1 MFTFNME
8 LQPLDFNKSLANRL
22 IDFSHFCRFLLS
34 SLTTKQIH
42 EGCTKRMVKLRQR
55 LWPSVNNLSLVE
67 FNSNLSPIQTTLN
80 NQNIKTIFFFNLSI
94 TFKEVALPGNFFFLN
109 GYMCIRKFFYYR
121 FLFAHMDCS
130 SFFFENLQCKVSHMQ
145 TQCNENIFILWSQN
159 RFNSKDLANSLI
171 KAY

>member
-1 MFTFNME
+1 
-8 LQPLDFNKSLANRL
+8 
-22 IDFSHFCRFLLS
+22 
-34 SLTTKQIH
+34 
-42 EGCTKRMVKLRQR
+42 MVKLRQR

-67 FNSNLSPIQTTLN
+67 FNNNLSPIQTTLN

-130 SFFFENLQCKVSHMQ
+130 SFFLKIYNARFLICKLNAMKIYSYYGARIASIQKIQQIHWLKHIKYMYSFQ
-145 TQCNENIFILWSQN
+145 NIEQM
-159 RFNSKDLANSLI
+159 AT
-171 KAY
+171 